1 MSLHFRMKGR
11 LVFGGEADATRLF
24 ATLSADPFLREALT
38 LRGAAIV
45 AAFDDFVSYAGP
57 DLQTSTARLAEAA
70 KQARSGRVL
79 FRYEGETADWCIEAP
94 PRVFG
99 PKPKKNEHSERF
111 GVVGELGFAEAL
123 EARAA
128 LDALVAVLGDR
139 AALSVDG
146 AALRANV
153 RGKAPERAVQAARL
167 ALFDAMRSATSGA
180 MTWTM
185 MIMTTRVRAPARV
198 HGEGAGPRAYC
209 KVEGTCRYASTEE
222 RDAGAAGFAALG
234 LEATPKDLRNLVVEG
249 DLLVTKEGFEAL
261 IKALRAP
268 LRTTKHGSFALESR
282 WGFRRV
288 GSSNRR
294 R

>member
-128 LDALVAVLGDR
+128 RSSPSSATAPRSPSTG
-139 AALSVDG
+139 
-146 AALRANV
+146 LRSA
-153 RGKAPERAVQAARL
+153 RTSAARP
-167 ALFDAMRSATSGA
+167 RSGRS
-180 MTWTM
+180 
-185 MIMTTRVRAPARV
+185 
-198 HGEGAGPRAYC
+198 
-209 KVEGTCRYASTEE
+209 
-222 RDAGAAGFAALG
+222 
-234 LEATPKDLRNLVVEG
+234 
-249 DLLVTKEGFEAL
+249 
-261 IKALRAP
+261 
-268 LRTTKHGSFALESR
+268 
-282 WGFRRV
+282 
-288 GSSNRR
+288 RR
-294 R
+294 RGSRCSTPCDRRRPGR